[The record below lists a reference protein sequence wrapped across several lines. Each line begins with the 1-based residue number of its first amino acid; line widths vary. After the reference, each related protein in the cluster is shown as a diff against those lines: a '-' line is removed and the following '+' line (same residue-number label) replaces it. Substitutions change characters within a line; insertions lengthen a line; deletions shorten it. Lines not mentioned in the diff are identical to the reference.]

1 MISLLLIFNNT
12 TLSQQSLIDKKHFCI
27 LPWIHLHVSQNGRV
41 SPCCNNNRYLGNVQK
56 NSINK
61 IWNNQPFEELRE
73 QFSKDIPDKRCSHCY
88 NIEAS
93 GKKSMRQISN
103 QKYAKELNRVET
115 NNPEPI
121 YLDIRF
127 SNICNF
133 KCKTCWHGNSS
144 AWFEE
149 GSKRNAT
156 NERIIKAFTN
166 HFDELLNYLDDVQE
180 IYFAGGEPLIMEEHY
195 QILEELEKRKLFDV
209 ELRYNT
215 NFSNLNFKDKSI
227 LQIWKQFKKVHV
239 SASIDAAFKLGEDIR
254 DGFHWEEFIN
264 NRQEMLTVCPE
275 VFFEITP
282 TVSSLNISNLPEL
295 HQELVNQQ
303 LIDIDS
309 IYLNFL
315 ERPQEFN
322 VQQLPIAQKQE
333 IQEILKQH
341 IKWLIANEAKT
352 KVITDFDNLISYMK
366 IN

>member
-1 MISLLLIFNNT
+1 MSEGI
-12 TLSQQSLIDKKHFCI
+12 KKHFCI

-41 SPCCNNNRYLGNVQK
+41 SPCCNNNRYLGNVQE
-56 NSINK
+56 NSIAA
-61 IWNNQPFEELRE
+61 IWNGNKFEELRE
-73 QFSKDIPDKRCSHCY
+73 QFLNDIPDKRCSHCY

-103 QKYAKELNRVET
+103 QKYVKELNRVET

-149 GSKRNAT
+149 GSKRNASD
-156 NERIIKAFTN
+156 ERIIKAFTN
-166 HFDELLNYLDDVQE
+166 NFNELLNYLNDAKE

-227 LQIWKQFKKVHV
+227 LNIWKKFKKVHV
-239 SASIDAAFKLGEDIR
+239 SASIDAAFDLGEEIR
-254 DGFHWEEFIN
+254 EGFSWKQFIN
-264 NRQEMLTVCPE
+264 NRKQMLTNCPE
-275 VFFEITP
+275 VHFEIAP
-282 TVSSLNISNLPEL
+282 TISTLNIFKLPEL
-295 HQELVNQQ
+295 HQELVNQK
-303 LIDIDS
+303 LIGIND

-315 ERPQEFN
+315 ERPQEYN
-322 VQQLPIAQKQE
+322 LKSLTIEQKNKSKHIIQQHLN
-333 IQEILKQH
+333 
-341 IKWLIANEAKT
+341 WLNKNGAGTAIVYQFKSLLN
-352 KVITDFDNLISYMK
+352 YY
-366 IN
+366 

>member
-166 HFDELLNYLDDVQE
+166 HFDELLNYLDDVQ
-180 IYFAGGEPLIMEEHY
+180 
-195 QILEELEKRKLFDV
+195 
-209 ELRYNT
+209 
-215 NFSNLNFKDKSI
+215 
-227 LQIWKQFKKVHV
+227 
-239 SASIDAAFKLGEDIR
+239 
-254 DGFHWEEFIN
+254 
-264 NRQEMLTVCPE
+264 
-275 VFFEITP
+275 
-282 TVSSLNISNLPEL
+282 
-295 HQELVNQQ
+295 
-303 LIDIDS
+303 
-309 IYLNFL
+309 
-315 ERPQEFN
+315 
-322 VQQLPIAQKQE
+322 
-333 IQEILKQH
+333 
-341 IKWLIANEAKT
+341 
-352 KVITDFDNLISYMK
+352 
-366 IN
+366 